1 MERGGSP
8 GSCHRAPSFTG
19 TLCWQQAPSPSPV
32 GASGWGHRGQHSSW
46 HQSLNSMA
54 GAGGWG
60 KPLQR
65 EATLKALVERGH
77 EKGYRTEQHCSRLS
91 FVGQERRSNFVPMTG
106 Y

>member
-8 GSCHRAPSFTG
+8 GSCHRASSFTG

-77 EKGYRTEQHCSRLS
+77 
-91 FVGQERRSNFVPMTG
+91 
-106 Y
+106 